1 MMGSRE
7 SADIAKEVFEQED
20 QIFANKQLL
29 SIGHVPEPDRIVGRD
44 DEIRDLAEQLR
55 GAIEGYSPD
64 NVIVYGKTGT
74 GKSLVSKYV
83 MGRAQD
89 LSESDI
95 AVGTAYLD
103 CSEDNT
109 ETQAVSSLAK
119 TLNDEA
125 ETDISVPQT
134 GLSTSKYYKRLWQI
148 LDRRY
153 DVMMVILDEVDLMA
167 DDDLLMKLSRAE
179 EANKVDCHI
188 GVIAISNKIQYAEN
202 LNERVKSSLQHKELF
217 FQPYDATQLREIMRN
232 RADAFQEDVLTDDV
246 IPLCAAFAAQEH
258 GDARKAID
266 ILRHAGKIAYKN
278 GSDVVTEEHVRDAQ
292 QLAEKDR
299 FRELIDG
306 APTQAKTALLALA
319 ELSLNNDT
327 EAFPTREV
335 FKQYRVICDAID
347 MDTLSERRFRDILKE
362 QAFLGIVDVE
372 KLNQGLAGG
381 VTLKNRLIEDPD
393 IVREILLE
401 DTRMSQWA
409 DDGSE

>member
-1 MMGSRE
+1 MGSRE

-83 MGRAQD
+83 MGRARD
-89 LSESDI
+89 LAEDDV

-119 TLNDEA
+119 TLNDEGA
-125 ETDISVPQT
+125 TDIAVPQT
-134 GLSTSKYYKRLWQI
+134 GLSTSKYYKRLWDI

-278 GSDVVTEEHVRDAQ
+278 GSDTVTEAHVRDAQ

-401 DTRMSQWA
+401 DGRMSEWT
-409 DDGSE
+409 DEPDR

>member
-1 MMGSRE
+1 MGSRE

-20 QIFANKQLL
+20 QVFANKQLL

-335 FKQYRVICDAID
+335 FKQYRVICEAID

>member
-1 MMGSRE
+1 MGSRE

-20 QIFANKQLL
+20 QVFANKQLL

-89 LSESDI
+89 LSESDV

-217 FQPYDATQLREIMRN
+217 FQPYDATQLHEIMRN

-335 FKQYRVICDAID
+335 FKQYRVICEAID

-409 DDGSE
+409 DDGPE

>member
-1 MMGSRE
+1 MGSRE

-335 FKQYRVICDAID
+335 FKQYRVICEAID

-409 DDGSE
+409 DDESE

>member
-1 MMGSRE
+1 MGSRE

-83 MGRAQD
+83 MGRARD
-89 LSESDI
+89 LAEDDV

-125 ETDISVPQT
+125 ATDIAVPQT
-134 GLSTSKYYKRLWQI
+134 GLSTSKYYKRLWEI

-232 RADAFQEDVLTDDV
+232 RADAFQENVLTDDV

-278 GSDVVTEEHVRDAQ
+278 GSDTVTEEHVRDAQ

-401 DTRMSQWA
+401 DGRMSAWNE
-409 DDGSE
+409 DR

>member
-1 MMGSRE
+1 MGSRE

-83 MGRAQD
+83 MGRARD
-89 LSESDI
+89 LAEDDV

-125 ETDISVPQT
+125 ATDIAVPQT
-134 GLSTSKYYKRLWQI
+134 GLSTSKYYKRLWDI

-278 GSDVVTEEHVRDAQ
+278 GSDVVTEAHVRDAQ

-401 DTRMSQWA
+401 DGRMSEWTDEPDQ
-409 DDGSE
+409 

>member
-1 MMGSRE
+1 
-7 SADIAKEVFEQED
+7 
-20 QIFANKQLL
+20 
-29 SIGHVPEPDRIVGRD
+29 
-44 DEIRDLAEQLR
+44 
-55 GAIEGYSPD
+55 
-64 NVIVYGKTGT
+64 
-74 GKSLVSKYV
+74 
-83 MGRAQD
+83 
-89 LSESDI
+89 
-95 AVGTAYLD
+95 
-103 CSEDNT
+103 
-109 ETQAVSSLAK
+109 
-119 TLNDEA
+119 
-125 ETDISVPQT
+125 
-134 GLSTSKYYKRLWQI
+134 
-148 LDRRY
+148 
-153 DVMMVILDEVDLMA
+153 MA

-232 RADAFQEDVLTDDV
+232 RGDAFQENVLTDDV

-278 GSDVVTEEHVRDAQ
+278 GSDTVTEEHVRDAQ

-401 DTRMSQWA
+401 DGRMSAW
-409 DDGSE
+409 DDGQ

>member
-1 MMGSRE
+1 MGSRE

-89 LSESDI
+89 LSEDDVS
-95 AVGTAYLD
+95 VGTAYLD

-109 ETQAVSSLAK
+109 ETQAVSSLAN
-119 TLNDEA
+119 TLNEEI

-306 APTQAKTALLALA
+306 APTQAKTALLSLA

-335 FKQYRVICDAID
+335 FKQYRVICGEID

-401 DTRMSQWA
+401 DNRMTQWA
-409 DDGSE
+409 DDAA

>member
-1 MMGSRE
+1 MGSRE

-29 SIGHVPEPDRIVGRD
+29 SIGHVPDPDRIVGRD

-335 FKQYRVICDAID
+335 FKQYRVICEAID

-401 DTRMSQWA
+401 DGRMSAW
-409 DDGSE
+409 DDG

>member
-1 MMGSRE
+1 MGSRE

-232 RADAFQEDVLTDDV
+232 RADAFQEGVLTDDV

-335 FKQYRVICDAID
+335 FKQYRVICEAID

-409 DDGSE
+409 DDEGE

>member
-1 MMGSRE
+1 MGSRE

-20 QIFANKQLL
+20 QVFANKQLL

-89 LSESDI
+89 LSESDV

-335 FKQYRVICDAID
+335 FKQYRVICEAID